1 MEAFVPEQTKHGI
14 IKGRDALFLDKIKII
29 NENQLVL
36 SGDIN
41 TYGGTDEKY
50 VIKFNYILYMNMIE
64 LDFAEGR
71 GANFGSI
78 INSKLL
84 KKFSILD
91 SARKLTDA
99 HKHYY
104 FCTYDIVFEVVA
116 SGYELKFSPL

>member
-1 MEAFVPEQTKHGI
+1 
-14 IKGRDALFLDKIKII
+14 
-29 NENQLVL
+29 
-36 SGDIN
+36 
-41 TYGGTDEKY
+41 
-50 VIKFNYILYMNMIE
+50 MNMIE